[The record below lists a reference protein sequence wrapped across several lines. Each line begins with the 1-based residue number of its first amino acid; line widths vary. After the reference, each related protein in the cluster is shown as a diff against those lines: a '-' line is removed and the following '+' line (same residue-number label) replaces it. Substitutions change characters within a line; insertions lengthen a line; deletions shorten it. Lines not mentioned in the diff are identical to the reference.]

1 MRHRNLVFAIQAS
14 MIFKAVRTAAFT
26 IALTASSLAQ
36 AGSCEEVNLTD
47 QHQVFH
53 GIPTFDQGGG
63 QICYA
68 YTAAQLVE
76 GERVAQGHVFRREE
90 AISPMSIALNYALA
104 NGQQNLQQGGIT
116 CHAIEAMG
124 NRSAC
129 PSAKSFKNL
138 DDVAIY
144 IAQFENCRAKKSSA
158 DCLTISSKVGSARAV
173 QLLSQ
178 SNPLFYV
185 KAIEDQMCFEKDRIR
200 VNIPK
205 CEMVNE
211 ETFTADL
218 YRAKA
223 DAVFNLRRPKPVEIG
238 FSAHL
243 LSYSGFPAKKYVI
256 SRKAEDDGF
265 MFSIRYK
272 PHSSMLLGRRLK
284 NNKCQYLLRNSMGRS
299 FCPSGLVQS
308 AGWECDAKSEGI
320 WINAKELFDATFE
333 ISYLP

>member
-1 MRHRNLVFAIQAS
+1 MIMRQANLAAITIVLLIVAAS
-14 MIFKAVRTAAFT
+14 PAR
-26 IALTASSLAQ
+26 
-36 AGSCEEVNLTD
+36 AGSCDEVNLTE
-47 QHQVFH
+47 QNQVFH

-76 GERVAQGHVFRREE
+76 GERVSQGHAFRREE

-116 CHAIEAMG
+116 CHAIEALK

-129 PSAKSFKNL
+129 PTSKSFQNL
-138 DDVAIY
+138 DEVAALISH
-144 IAQFENCRAKKSSA
+144 FENCRLKKSPA
-158 DCLTISSKVGSARAV
+158 DCSTVSLKVGSSRAV

-178 SNPLFYV
+178 SNPLLFV
-185 KAIEDQMCFEKDRIR
+185 KAVEDHTCSDKDRIR
-200 VNIPK
+200 FSIPK

-211 ETFTADL
+211 ETFSAAL
-218 YRAKA
+218 YREKA

-243 LSYSGFPAKKYVI
+243 LSYSGFPAKKYII
-256 SRKAEDDGF
+256 SRKVEDDGF

-272 PHSSMLLGRRLK
+272 PHSSMLLGRRMK